1 MRKLRSIKSLTDFLA
16 VSPVKKLTKG
26 EVVVYQEERLQQT
39 YVVKSGVIRCYDIS
53 LDGNQQLIWLVSEG
67 ELFPAST
74 PLETDEK
81 APFFYSAFVDSEVYV
96 VNRRRLAFFLKT
108 HPDTLFDAYS
118 DITRRLTDLQYR
130 VNAAAKPKAREKIL
144 HTLAF
149 IADRFKN
156 RKGGRQVEV
165 SLPLTHQDIAD
176 LVGLTRET
184 TTTTLRLLR
193 KEGFV
198 EYDKK
203 HLLIRRDK
211 IQELLW

>member
-1 MRKLRSIKSLTDFLA
+1 MKSLTDFLS
-16 VSPVKKLTKG
+16 VSPVKKLAKG
-26 EVVVYQEERLQQT
+26 EVIVSQEESLRQS
-39 YVVKSGVIRCYDIS
+39 YVVKTGVIRCYDIS
-53 LDGNQQLIWLVSEG
+53 LDGNQQLIWLVSAG

-74 PLETDEK
+74 PLEADER
-81 APFFYSAFVDSEVYV
+81 AQFFYSAFVDSEVYV
-96 VNRRRLAFFLKT
+96 VNRRRLALFLKAN
-108 HPDTLFDAYS
+108 PETLFDVYT
-118 DITRRLTDLQYR
+118 DITRKLTDLQYR

-156 RKGGRQVEV
+156 RREGRDVEV

-193 KEGFV
+193 KEGYV
-198 EYDKK
+198 DYDKK
-203 HLLIRRDK
+203 HFLIRRDK
-211 IQELLW
+211 IQDLLW

>member
-1 MRKLRSIKSLTDFLA
+1 VKKLRAMKSLTDFLS

-26 EVVVYQEERLQQT
+26 EVLVYQEENLQQT
-39 YVVKSGVIRCYDIS
+39 YVVKTGVMRCYDIS
-53 LDGNQQLIWLVSEG
+53 LDGNQQLIWLVSKG
-67 ELFPAST
+67 ELFPMST

-81 APFFYSAFVDSEVYV
+81 AEFFYSAFVDSEVYV
-96 VNRRRLAFFLKT
+96 VNRRRLASFLKAN
-108 HPDTLFDAYS
+108 PETLLDVYTS
-118 DITRRLTDLQYR
+118 MTRKLADLQYR

-149 IADRFKN
+149 IADRFKSH
-156 RKGGRQVEV
+156 RGGKQVEV